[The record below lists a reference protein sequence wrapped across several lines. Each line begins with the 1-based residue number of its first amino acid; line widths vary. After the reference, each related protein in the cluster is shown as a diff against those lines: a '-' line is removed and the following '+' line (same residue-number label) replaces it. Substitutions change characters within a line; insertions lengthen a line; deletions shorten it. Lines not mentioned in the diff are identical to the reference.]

1 MAAPACM
8 SDDGNT
14 AVFIGTYLE
23 SGETIA
29 VCDECMV
36 AWSAAMLNAMTGI
49 DPTPFLQ
56 AISEDA
62 PEEVPPA
69 EPGVPAAPAETAEE
83 APPPSPNGRSGR
95 SRAKSPGAGMG
106 DAPPGEHAPASEP
119 SETPAA

>member
-36 AWSAAMLNAMTGI
+36 AWSAAMLNAMTGV

-69 EPGVPAAPAETAEE
+69 ELVAPAVPAETVEE

-106 DAPPGEHAPASEP
+106 DALPGGDTPASEP